1 VNRIPAAVPR
11 RALAALVATS
21 AAVVVMASFRTPDAL
36 PPRTAGLGGTAS
48 APAPTGPPTGQG
60 SPPPSAAAP
69 TATATATATPTA
81 PPATP
86 APTPPPATAPP
97 PTTAAGA
104 PRTPVPTP
112 RHTAPPPPPP
122 TPRPLPTPTPVAA
135 SGLHDGSWT
144 GSDVFAGQYGDV
156 QVRLTISGGR
166 ITDVVALRMPSDR
179 ARSAQISQYAGPQLR
194 SEVLQA
200 QSAQI
205 DAVSGATYTSDAYA
219 GSVQAA
225 LDQAKA

>member
-1 VNRIPAAVPR
+1 MSRISAAVPR

-21 AAVVVMASFRTPDAL
+21 AAVVVMASFKTPDAL
-36 PPRTAGLGGTAS
+36 PPRTAGLGGPAS
-48 APAPTGPPTGQG
+48 VPAPAAPPTAQG
-60 SPPPSAAAP
+60 SVPPSAAAP
-69 TATATATATPTA
+69 TTTATATATPTA

-156 QVRLTISGGR
+156 EVRLTISGGR

-194 SEVLQA
+194 GEVLQA

-205 DAVSGATYTSDAYA
+205 DTVSGATYTSDAYA
-219 GSVQAA
+219 QSVQAA